1 MNKNKVAVIT
11 GAGSGIGLATA
22 RTLAEKGY
30 TVYNLSRHPAKE
42 EKNRFIFTDV
52 SDSSTINAAVE
63 KIIGECGRIDL
74 LVTSA
79 GMGVSGAV
87 EFIEEEEMKRQFEIN
102 LFGTI
107 NTVKAVLPQMRNQ
120 KSGKIICI
128 SSVAAV
134 YSIPFQAYYSAS
146 KAAINSFVD
155 ALTNEVKPFGIEV
168 ASVMPGDIS
177 TGFTAAR
184 RKTDAGDD
192 VYSGVIGSA
201 VSAMEKDEKN
211 GMTPDSVAKLVVKLA
226 EKKHVSPLYTAG
238 LQYKTLVFLS
248 RIFPHG
254 TAVKIVG
261 KMYK

>member
-22 RTLAEKGY
+22 RMLAEKGY

-52 SDSSTINAAVE
+52 SDSSTINNAVK

-107 NTVKAVLPQMRNQ
+107 NTVKAVLPQMRKQ

>member
-11 GAGSGIGLATA
+11 GAGSGIGLSTA
-22 RTLAEKGY
+22 RMLAEKGY

-87 EFIEEEEMKRQFEIN
+87 EFIKEEEMKRQFEIN

-107 NTVKAVLPQMRNQ
+107 NTVKAVLPQMRKQ

-226 EKKHVSPLYTAG
+226 EKKHVAPLYTVG

-248 RIFPHG
+248 RLLPHKL
-254 TAVKIVG
+254 AVKVVG
-261 KMYK
+261 GMYK

>member
-1 MNKNKVAVIT
+1 MSLNKVAVIT
-11 GAGSGIGLATA
+11 GAGSGIGLSTA
-22 RTLAEKGY
+22 LMLKNKGY
-30 TVYNLSRHPAKE
+30 TVFNLSRHPAAD
-42 EKNRFIFTDV
+42 EKCKYIFADV
-52 SDSSTINAAVE
+52 SDSSTVKAAIQNVIE
-63 KIIGECGRIDL
+63 KCGHIDL

-87 EFIEEEEMKRQFEIN
+87 EFIEEEEMKRQFEVN

-107 NTVKAVLPQMRNQ
+107 NTVKAVLPQMRKQ

-128 SSVAAV
+128 SSVAAI

-168 ASVMPGDIS
+168 AAIMPGDIS

-184 RKTDAGDD
+184 SKTNAGDD

-201 VSAMEKDEKN
+201 VSAMEKDENN
-211 GMTPDSVAKLVVKLA
+211 GMTPESVAKLVVKVA
-226 EKKHVSPLYTAG
+226 EKKHISPLYTAG
-238 LQYKTLVFLS
+238 FQYKTLVFLS
-248 RIFPHG
+248 RIFPHKA
-254 TAVKIVG
+254 AVKIVG

>member
-1 MNKNKVAVIT
+1 MSSNKTAIIT

-22 RTLAEKGY
+22 HMLREKGY
-30 TVYNLSRHPAKE
+30 TVYNLSRHPAE
-42 EKNRFIFTDV
+42 NEKNNFIFADV
-52 SDSSTINAAVE
+52 SDSATVKAAVE
-63 KIIGECGRIDL
+63 QVISASGRIDL

-87 EFIEEEEMKRQFEIN
+87 EFIDEEEMKRQFEVN

-107 NTVKAVLPQMRNQ
+107 NTVKAVLPQMRKQ
-120 KSGKIICI
+120 KKGKIICI

-146 KAAINSFVD
+146 KAAVNSFVD
-155 ALTNEVKPFGIEV
+155 ALTNEVNSFGIEV
-168 ASVMPGDIS
+168 ASVPGDIS

-184 RKTDAGDD
+184 SKTNAGDD

-248 RIFPHG
+248 RIFPHKL
-254 TAVKIVG
+254 AVKIVG
-261 KMYK
+261 GMYK

>member
-1 MNKNKVAVIT
+1 MKSNKIAVIT

-22 RTLAEKGY
+22 RMLNERGY
-30 TVYNLSRHPAKE
+30 TVYNLSRHPAEGE
-42 EKNRFIFTDV
+42 ESRFIFTDV
-52 SDSSTINAAVE
+52 SDSATIKSAV
-63 KIIGECGRIDL
+63 KRIIEECSKIDL

-87 EFIEEEEMKRQFEIN
+87 EFIDEEEMKRQFEVN

-107 NTVKAVLPQMRNQ
+107 NTVKAVLPQMRMQ

-146 KAAINSFVD
+146 KAAVNSFVD

-184 RKTDAGDD
+184 QKTNAGDD

-211 GMTPDSVAKLVVKLA
+211 GMTPESVAELVVKLA

-238 LQYKTLVFLS
+238 FQYKALVFLS
-248 RIFPHG
+248 RIFPHKA
-254 TAVKIVG
+254 AVGIVG

>member
-1 MNKNKVAVIT
+1 MSSNKTAIIT

-22 RTLAEKGY
+22 HMLREKGY
-30 TVYNLSRHPAKE
+30 TVYNLSRHPAE
-42 EKNRFIFTDV
+42 NEKNNFIFANV
-52 SDSSTINAAVE
+52 SDSATVKAAVE
-63 KIIGECGRIDL
+63 QVISASGRIDL

-87 EFIEEEEMKRQFEIN
+87 EFIDEEEMKRQFEVN

-107 NTVKAVLPQMRNQ
+107 NTVKAVLPQMRKQ
-120 KSGKIICI
+120 KEGKIICI

-146 KAAINSFVD
+146 KAAVNSFVD
-155 ALTNEVKPFGIEV
+155 ALTNEVKSFGIEV

-184 RKTDAGDD
+184 SKTNAGDD

-248 RIFPHG
+248 RFFPHKL
-254 TAVKIVG
+254 AVKIVG
-261 KMYK
+261 GMYK

>member
-1 MNKNKVAVIT
+1 MSSNKTAIIT

-22 RTLAEKGY
+22 HMLREKGY
-30 TVYNLSRHPAKE
+30 TVYNLRRHPAE
-42 EKNRFIFTDV
+42 NEKNNFIFADV
-52 SDSSTINAAVE
+52 SDSATVKAAVE
-63 KIIGECGRIDL
+63 QVISASGRIDL

-87 EFIEEEEMKRQFEIN
+87 EFIDEEEMKRQFEVN

-107 NTVKAVLPQMRNQ
+107 NTVKAVLPQMRKQ
-120 KSGKIICI
+120 MEGKIICI

-134 YSIPFQAYYSAS
+134 YSFQAYYSAS
-146 KAAINSFVD
+146 KAAVNSFVD
-155 ALTNEVKPFGIEV
+155 ALTNEVKSFGIEV
-168 ASVMPGDIS
+168 ASVRPGDIS

-184 RKTDAGDD
+184 SKTNAGDD

-248 RIFPHG
+248 RFFPHKL
-254 TAVKIVG
+254 AVKIVG
-261 KMYK
+261 GMYK

>member
-1 MNKNKVAVIT
+1 MSKNKVAVIT

-22 RTLAEKGY
+22 EMLRDKGY
-30 TVYNLSRHPAKE
+30 SVYNLSRHPAAE
-42 EKNRFIFTDV
+42 EKSKFIFADV
-52 SDSSTINAAVE
+52 SDSETISTAVE
-63 KIIGECGRIDL
+63 QVISESGRIDL

-87 EFIEEEEMKRQFEIN
+87 EFIEENDMKRQFEVN

-107 NTVKAVLPQMRNQ
+107 NTVKAVLPQMRKQ
-120 KSGKIICI
+120 KGGRIICI

-146 KAAINSFVD
+146 KSAINAFVD
-155 ALTNEVKPFGIEV
+155 ALSNEVKPFGIDI

-184 RKTDAGDD
+184 SKTDAGDD
-192 VYSGVIGSA
+192 VYSGVIGNA
-201 VSAMEKDEKN
+201 VSAMERDEKN
-211 GMTPDSVAKLVVKLA
+211 GMTPESVARLVVKLA
-226 EKKHVSPLYTAG
+226 EKKRIAPLYTVG
-238 LQYKTLVFLS
+238 MKYKALVFIS
-248 RIFPHG
+248 RLFPHK
-254 TAVKIVG
+254 TAVGIVG

>member
-1 MNKNKVAVIT
+1 MEKNKIAVIT

-22 RTLAEKGY
+22 RMLSEKGY
-30 TVYNLSRHPAKE
+30 TVYNLSRHPAE
-42 EKNRFIFTDV
+42 NEKNKFIFTDV
-52 SDSSTINAAVE
+52 SDSATINAAVE
-63 KIIGECGRIDL
+63 QIAAECGRIDL

-87 EFIEEEEMKRQFEIN
+87 EFIEEKEMKRQFEVN
-102 LFGTI
+102 LFGTV
-107 NTVKAVLPQMRNQ
+107 NTVRAVLPQMRKQ
-120 KSGKIICI
+120 KCGRIICI

-146 KAAINSFVD
+146 KAAVNSFVD
-155 ALTNEVKPFGIEV
+155 ALTNEVKAFGIE
-168 ASVMPGDIS
+168 AAAVMPGDIS

-184 RKTDAGDD
+184 RKTNAGDD

-226 EKKHVSPLYTAG
+226 EKKHISPLYTVG
-238 LQYKTLVFLS
+238 FQYKALVFLS
-248 RIFPHG
+248 RIFPHKL
-254 TAVKIVG
+254 AVKIVG
-261 KMYK
+261 GLYK